1 MLQKPTNLTQDL
13 KHIIETIGNKYAP
26 DKRTELF
33 SIEVVESKNGLQL
46 KGDTTNKQAYKEL
59 IAKSEKLFP
68 FIENKIRILPEK
80 AIGEKNWGLVYNSI
94 ANLHSKPT
102 HKSDIVSQVLL
113 GMPVKLLDISGDWF
127 RIQAPEGYIGWISGS
142 IQRLNYE
149 ELKNNLAKPKIII
162 TCQYA
167 KSYIKAD
174 TQSQSVSDIVIGNI
188 FTLDAEEN
196 DYYSVTNS

>member
-102 HKSDIVSQVLL
+102 HKS
-113 GMPVKLLDISGDWF
+113 
-127 RIQAPEGYIGWISGS
+127 
-142 IQRLNYE
+142 
-149 ELKNNLAKPKIII
+149 
-162 TCQYA
+162 
-167 KSYIKAD
+167 
-174 TQSQSVSDIVIGNI
+174 
-188 FTLDAEEN
+188 
-196 DYYSVTNS
+196 